1 MDKKFIMFGDTEI
14 EERKFHYHK
23 NPILMND
30 VHINK
35 MAVSYQFCFGKKSF
49 KYFIGY
55 KDNEKVKPLCIMLP
69 KLVDRKKN
77 LVK

>member
-30 VHINK
+30 EHINK
-35 MAVSYQFCFGKKSF
+35 MAVSY
-49 KYFIGY
+49 
-55 KDNEKVKPLCIMLP
+55 
-69 KLVDRKKN
+69 
-77 LVK
+77 